1 MHLSDKIKVRLLTMT
16 AGCVATLWDLLVYR
30 VNESKW
36 IIGHNSL
43 KMSDPLLNIDD
54 AVAKFERMLD

>member
-1 MHLSDKIKVRLLTMT
+1 MLLNEKIKARLLAMS

-43 KMSDPLLNIDD
+43 KMSDPLLSIDD